1 MSTDHREVLIGH
13 GAKPDPAGLLREAGL
28 RVTKPRLRIL
38 GILLASR
45 EPLDIEG
52 IIHRALP
59 DRLDFSTVF
68 RTVHHLE
75 TLGIVRRVHLGRST
89 THYEAGGPAGHH
101 DHITCNVCGR
111 VAPLPDGCPLG
122 EFEKLLAEKTG
133 FAQISHSLEFFGIC
147 PSCSGRVSATPRR
160 EGIPSTTEGA
170 SSFGNSEPLPAN

>member
-1 MSTDHREVLIGH
+1 MSSEHGEGH
-13 GAKPDPAGLLREAGL
+13 IAHNAKPDAAGLLRQAGL

-38 GILLASR
+38 GILLTSS

-52 IIHRALP
+52 IIRLARP
-59 DRLDFSTVF
+59 ERLDFSTVF
-68 RTVHHLE
+68 RTVSHLE

-122 EFEKLLAEKTG
+122 EFEKLLAERTG

-147 PSCSGRVSATPRR
+147 PACSGRTTATPVQ
-160 EGIPSTTEGA
+160 EDISPPACGGSSAGHPEPPSA
-170 SSFGNSEPLPAN
+170 S